1 MLKTRIHL
9 VLAGV
14 LLVAAALSLG
24 QTVPPATKESETK
37 LINVLKSDAS
47 HKEKA
52 DACRQLAIIGS
63 KDAVAPLAALLDD
76 DKLAHMARYALEP
89 IADPAVDAALR
100 NALGRLK
107 GLHLVGVI
115 GSVGVRRDAAAVEQ
129 LAGMLLDSDAEVAC
143 AAARSLGSIGTS
155 DAAAALQKVLPGVPD
170 ENQLDFCEGLLRCA
184 EALAVE
190 GDKQG
195 AIAIYDRLR
204 TIKAPHQVRGG
215 ALRGAILTRGGAGV
229 TLLREHLR
237 SDDYIL
243 FSAATQT
250 ALEMPGSDVTRALTG
265 ELGGLSGDN
274 KIMVVQTLGYR
285 GDAGANPS
293 LAAAAERGPK
303 AVRLA
308 AIRAMTEI
316 GHISAMPA
324 LVKLLD
330 DGDGDISRTAT
341 ECLAA
346 LPGERVDA
354 GILAMLKSTDIG
366 AQLTAL
372 DLVGRRRMT
381 SSVPALLV
389 LARNSQGQVRTGALR
404 KVGELGA
411 ADDLGALLV
420 LMLDLRESRDLDA
433 ARQALT
439 ALCGKA
445 GDPDLCTEKLADL
458 LGRAK
463 PEQKVALLRVL
474 GGIGDAKSFEA
485 VRGALDDK
493 EPDVQDAAVRAL
505 ANWPDATATQVLL
518 DIFTSTQNRTHRA
531 LALRGAT
538 RLLGLGSWSPGD
550 TLNVCRRLMS
560 AAASPGEKRLV
571 LGCLAKV
578 PDMGAIDVVEPLL
591 SDSEV
596 GAEAELAMLGVAR
609 STMGSDRDQAKRV
622 TERMLKESGNR
633 GVRRQASELM
643 AEIDK
648 LEDYVASWQVA
659 GPYTRGRNFRALLR
673 TAFDPEKDD
682 PAVAW
687 KTLRIGGSADRPWM
701 FNLGA
706 ALGGGNARAAYV
718 RTWVH
723 SDRRRPVR
731 IEFGT
736 DDGNKLWL
744 NGKVLSQ
751 DGAGGS
757 AVPGEHKVEAILNEG
772 PNALLLKVTQD
783 SGPWEFC
790 LRICN
795 RDGSRLEGVTA
806 KAWPPN

>member
-1 MLKTRIHL
+1 MSKTTIHL
-9 VLAGV
+9 VLPAA
-14 LLVAAALSLG
+14 LLLAAALSFG

-37 LINVLKSDAS
+37 LINILKSDAP

-52 DACRQLAIIGS
+52 DACRQLAIIGG

-89 IADPAVDAALR
+89 IADPAVDAAFR
-100 NALGRLK
+100 NALGKLK

-115 GSVGVRRDAAAVEQ
+115 GSVGVRRDARAVE
-129 LAGMLLDSDAEVAC
+129 AMAPMLRDSDKQVAR
-143 AAARSLGSIGTS
+143 AAARALGSIGTS
-155 DAAAALQKVLPGVPD
+155 AAAAALQKVLPGAPA
-170 ENQLDFCEGLLRCA
+170 ENRLDVCEGMLRCA

-190 GDKQG
+190 GDKSE

-204 TIKAPHQVRGG
+204 TIKAPHQARGG

-229 TLLREHLR
+229 ALLREHLR

-250 ALEMPGSDVTRALTG
+250 ALEMPGSEVTKALTA
-265 ELGGLSGDN
+265 ELGALSEDN

-285 GDAGANPS
+285 GDRAANPA
-293 LAAAAERGPK
+293 LATTAESGPK
-303 AVRLA
+303 PVRLA

-324 LVKLLD
+324 LVKLLG

-346 LPGERVDA
+346 LPGEQVDA
-354 GILAMLKSTDIG
+354 GILAMLKSTDAG

-389 LARNSQGQVRTGALR
+389 LARNSRGQVRTAALR
-404 KVGELGA
+404 KVGELGT
-411 ADDLGALLV
+411 ADELGALLL

-439 ALCGKA
+439 ALCAKA

-458 LGRAK
+458 LSRAK
-463 PEQKVALLRVL
+463 PQQKVALLRVL
-474 GGIGDAKSFEA
+474 GGIADAKSFEA
-485 VRGALDDK
+485 VRGALSDK
-493 EPDVQDAAVRAL
+493 EPQVQDAAVRAL

-518 DIFTSTQNRTHRA
+518 DIFAGTQNPTHRA

-538 RLLGLGSWSPGD
+538 RLLGLGAWSSSD
-550 TLNVCRRLMS
+550 TLKVCRQLMS
-560 AAASPGEKRLV
+560 AAKNPGEKMLV

-578 PDMGAIDVVEPLL
+578 PDPAAIDIVEPLL
-591 SDSEV
+591 SDSAV
-596 GAEAELAMLGVAR
+596 KTEAEFAMLGVAR
-609 STMGSDRDQAKRV
+609 SIMGSDRDQAKKV
-622 TERMLKESGNR
+622 AERMLKQSR
-633 GVRRQASELM
+633 SQAVRRQASDLIT
-643 AEIDK
+643 EINK
-648 LEDYVASWQVA
+648 LEDYVAAWQVA
-659 GPYTRGRNFRALLR
+659 GPYTRGRNFGALLR
-673 TAFDPEKDD
+673 IAFAPEKND
-682 PAVAW
+682 PTVAW
-687 KTLRIGGSADRPWM
+687 KTLRIGGKADQPWM

-706 ALGGGNARAAYV
+706 ALGGGNRRAAYV
-718 RTWVH
+718 RTWIL
-723 SDRRRPVR
+723 SDRQRPVR

-744 NGKVLSQ
+744 NGKVVSQ
-751 DGAGGS
+751 NGAGGS
-757 AVPGEHKVEAILNEG
+757 AVPGEHKVDATLNKG

-795 RDGSRLEGVTA
+795 RDGSRLDGVTA
-806 KAWPPN
+806 QASPPK

>member
-1 MLKTRIHL
+1 MLKTRINL

-52 DACRQLAIIGS
+52 DACRQLAIIGG

-100 NALGRLK
+100 NALGKLK

-115 GSVGVRRDAAAVEQ
+115 GSVGVRRDAVAVGQ
-129 LAGMLLDSDAEVAC
+129 LAVMLRDSDRQVAR
-143 AAARSLGSIGTS
+143 AAARALGSIGTS
-155 DAAAALQKVLPGVPD
+155 AAGAALQKALPGAPAG
-170 ENQLDFCEGLLRCA
+170 NQLDVCEGLLRCA
-184 EALAVE
+184 EALAV
-190 GDKQG
+190 QG
-195 AIAIYDRLR
+195 ERKEAIAIYDQLR
-204 TIKAPHQVRGG
+204 TAKAAHQVRGG

-229 TLLREHLR
+229 ALLREHLR

-250 ALEMPGSDVTRALTG
+250 ALEMPESDVTRALTG
-265 ELGGLSGDN
+265 ELGGLSEDN

-285 GDAGANPS
+285 GDAAANAA
-293 LAAAAERGPK
+293 LAKAAESGPK

-316 GHISAMPA
+316 GHISAMSA
-324 LVKLLD
+324 LVKLLG

-346 LPGERVDA
+346 LPGEQVDA
-354 GILAMLKSTDIG
+354 GILAMLKGTDSD

-445 GDPDLCTEKLADL
+445 GDPDLCTEKLAEL
-458 LGRAK
+458 LARAK
-463 PEQKVALLRVL
+463 PQQKVALLRVL
-474 GGIGDAKSFEA
+474 AGIGDAKSFEA
-485 VRGALDDK
+485 VRSALNDK
-493 EPDVQDAAVRAL
+493 EPEVQDAAVRAL

-518 DIFTSTQNRTHRA
+518 DIFAGTRDATHRA

-538 RLLGLGSWSPGD
+538 RLLGLGAWSSSD
-550 TLNVCRRLMS
+550 TLKVCGRLMS
-560 AAASPGEKRLV
+560 AAKNSAEKRLV
-571 LGCLAKV
+571 LGCVAKV
-578 PDMGAIDVVEPLL
+578 PDIGAVDIVEPLL
-591 SDSEV
+591 SDSTV
-596 GAEAELAMLGVAR
+596 KTEAEFAMLGVAR

-622 TERMLKESGNR
+622 AERMLKQSRNQ
-633 GVRRQASELM
+633 GVRRQASGLM
-643 AEIDK
+643 AEIEK
-648 LEDYVASWQVA
+648 LEDYVAAWQVA
-659 GPYTRGRNFRALLR
+659 GPYTRGRNFGALLR
-673 TAFDPEKDD
+673 IAFAPEKND
-682 PAVAW
+682 PTVAW
-687 KTLRIGGSADRPWM
+687 KNLRIGGKADQPWM

-706 ALGGGNARAAYV
+706 ALGGGNRRAAYV
-718 RTWVH
+718 RTWIL
-723 SDRRRPVR
+723 SDKRRPVR

-736 DDGNKLWL
+736 DDGNKLWI
-744 NGKVLSQ
+744 NGKVVSQ
-751 DGAGGS
+751 NGAGGS
-757 AVPGEHKVEAILNEG
+757 AVPGEHKVDATLNKG

-795 RDGSRLEGVTA
+795 RDGSRIEGVTA
-806 KAWPPN
+806 KASPPN